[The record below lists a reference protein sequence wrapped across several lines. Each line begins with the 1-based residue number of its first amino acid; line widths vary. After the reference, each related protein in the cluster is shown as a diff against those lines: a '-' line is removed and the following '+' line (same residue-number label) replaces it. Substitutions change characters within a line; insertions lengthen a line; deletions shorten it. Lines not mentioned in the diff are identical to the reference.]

1 MGTEGSRA
9 TCRDKTNGGEF
20 YVTYSLYF
28 SAILIL
34 LLPPK
39 TFKLGTI
46 FKEHLQHFVLNSL
59 KQFID

>member
-9 TCRDKTNGGEF
+9 TCRDKTNRGEF

-28 SAILIL
+28 STIFL
-34 LLPPK
+34 LLRPPT

-59 KQFID
+59 

>member
-9 TCRDKTNGGEF
+9 TCRDKTNRGEF
-20 YVTYSLYF
+20 YVTYF
-28 SAILIL
+28 STILLL

-39 TFKLGTI
+39 IFKLGTI